1 MKLSSN
7 VKFFFLRVINMR
19 ALRICIMLLLVCSV
33 ALTVAIAQGGAV
45 KPSKTE
51 AEAAWNAGKYETAYD
66 HYNGLLLLYSRD
78 PLYKY
83 YAGACLVKL
92 ERDIPR
98 AAGLLASA
106 INSSAGVKN
115 VPDDVWFWYGR
126 SLQLNG
132 EFSQAAEAY
141 GRFSKIA
148 GKKVSQEYEVQRYVD
163 ECGKGIG
170 GMVSSAAAIQYPST
184 PTTPTTTSTSS
195 GTGSG
200 KSSGT
205 SSGSGSGTIVTPPA
219 DLTVQETVP
228 DEYDAKLRQVVL
240 LQYAADS
247 LTRSAQGV
255 RREMESATPDKKGAL
270 KNKAEAIER
279 NAAKKQS
286 EADSILA
293 SLEPVSVTAAEVV
306 ADDSVSVYSVF
317 EVRQASPYGE
327 NEPIPIDRG
336 TPAGLVYSVQLAA
349 FRNPVKPELFKG
361 LYPVYGKLKPDNGVT
376 YYYTGMFRTSEA
388 ARQAI
393 TPARA
398 AGFPDAFVIAWMDD
412 LQVSMERA
420 ALLEKEWGGKPL
432 LRINADATGRNNISV
447 NDTLPVGTLTFR
459 AEVMRSKKPV
469 KPDVI
474 EKIQLLAGTRG
485 LDIIKNSD
493 GEAVFLIGNFITFES
508 ADEYVSL
515 LVRNGYSTSRVA
527 AYVGMQEIPV
537 EAAKELLKK
546 ILND

>member
-19 ALRICIMLLLVCSV
+19 ALRICSMLLLVCSV
-33 ALTVAIAQGGAV
+33 ALPVAIAQGGAV

-126 SLQLNG
+126 SLQMNG
-132 EFSQAAEAY
+132 DFDQAAEAY

-170 GMVSSAAAIQYPST
+170 GMALSAAALKDPPASSA
-184 PTTPTTTSTSS
+184 PPAPSTSS
-195 GTGSG
+195 GTGP
-200 KSSGT
+200 GT
-205 SSGSGSGTIVTPPA
+205 SSGTGPGTSSGTIVTPPA

-228 DEYDAKLRQVVL
+228 DEYDAKLRQVVM
-240 LQYAADS
+240 LQYSADS
-247 LTRSAQGV
+247 LIRSAQGV

-279 NAAKKQS
+279 DAAKKQS
-286 EADSILA
+286 QADSILA
-293 SLEPVSVTAAEVV
+293 SLEPVSVTAAEVE

-317 EVRQASPYGE
+317 EVRQAPLYGE

-361 LYPVYGKLKPDNGVT
+361 LSPVYGRLKPENGVT
-376 YYYTGMFRTSEA
+376 YYYTGLFRTLEA

-412 LQVSMERA
+412 VQVSMERA

-432 LRINADATGRNNISV
+432 LRMNADAKESNNISV
-447 NDTLPVGTLTFR
+447 SDTLPVGTLTFR

>member
-19 ALRICIMLLLVCSV
+19 ALRICIMLLLFWLV
-33 ALTVAIAQGGAV
+33 ALPVAIAQGGAV

-51 AEAAWNAGKYETAYD
+51 AEASWNAGNYETAYD

-92 ERDIPR
+92 ERDITR

-106 INSSAGVKN
+106 INSSAGVRN

-126 SLQLNG
+126 SLQMNG

-141 GRFSKIA
+141 GRFAKIA

-170 GMVSSAAAIQYPST
+170 GMVSSAASIQYPST
-184 PTTPTTTSTSS
+184 PSTPSTGAGTVS
-195 GTGSG
+195 GT
-200 KSSGT
+200 
-205 SSGSGSGTIVTPPA
+205 VVAPQA
-219 DLTVQETVP
+219 DMTVQETVP
-228 DEYDAKLRQVVL
+228 KEYDVKLRQIVL
-240 LQYAADS
+240 LQYSADS

-255 RREMESATPDKKGAL
+255 RMEMASAVPDKKEAL

-279 NAAKKQS
+279 DAAKIQS
-286 EADSILA
+286 EADNMLA
-293 SLEPVSVTAAEVV
+293 SLEPVSVTAAEVE
-306 ADDSVSVYSVF
+306 ADDSVAVYSLF
-317 EVRQASPYGE
+317 EVRQATLYGE
-327 NEPIPIDRG
+327 KEPIPVDRG
-336 TPAGLVYSVQLAA
+336 IPAGLVYSVQLAA

-361 LYPVYGKLKPDNGVT
+361 LFPVYGKLKPGNGVT
-376 YYYTGMFRTSEA
+376 YYYTGLFRTSEA
-388 ARQAI
+388 ARQAL

-398 AGFPDAFVIAWMDD
+398 SGFPDAFVIAWMDD
-412 LQVSMERA
+412 VQVSMERA
-420 ALLEKEWGGKPL
+420 ALLEREWGGIPL
-432 LRINADATGRNNISV
+432 LRMNADAKERNNIPV

-493 GEAVFLIGNFITFES
+493 GESVFLIGNFITFES

>member
-1 MKLSSN
+1 
-7 VKFFFLRVINMR
+7 
-19 ALRICIMLLLVCSV
+19 ACSV
-33 ALTVAIAQGGAV
+33 ALPVAIAQGGV
-45 KPSKTE
+45 VEPSKTE
-51 AEAAWNAGKYETAYD
+51 AEAAWNAGRYETAYD

-106 INSSAGVKN
+106 INSSAGVKS

-126 SLQLNG
+126 SLQMKG
-132 EFSQAAEAY
+132 DFDQAAEAY

-148 GKKVSQEYEVQRYVD
+148 GRKVSEEYEVQRYVD
-163 ECGKGIG
+163 ECGKGTG
-170 GMVSSAAAIQYPST
+170 GMAPSAAALKDP
-184 PTTPTTTSTSS
+184 PTTPAPLTPPAPSTSS

-200 KSSGT
+200 TSSGT
-205 SSGSGSGTIVTPPA
+205 GSGTIAAPQA
-219 DLTVQETVP
+219 ALSVQETVP
-228 DEYDAKLRQVVL
+228 DEYDAKLRQIVI
-240 LQYAADS
+240 LQYSADS

-279 NAAKKQS
+279 DAARKQS

-293 SLEPVSVTAAEVV
+293 SLEPVSVTAAEFE

-317 EVRQASPYGE
+317 EVRQAPFYGE
-327 NEPIPIDRG
+327 NEPIPTDRD
-336 TPAGLVYSVQLAA
+336 THAGLVYSVQLAA

-361 LYPVYGKLKPDNGVT
+361 LYPVYGKLRPENGVT
-376 YYYTGMFRTSEA
+376 YYYTGLFRTLEA

-412 LQVSMERA
+412 VQVSMERA

-432 LRINADATGRNNISV
+432 LRINADAMERNNISV

-537 EAAKELLKK
+537 EAAKELLKR